1 MICGVTINEFWDIT
15 PGELNFVV
23 EANNEKEKNRLKTD
37 ITVAYYNA
45 IFQRSKTMPRLENV
59 LKDLDGKKEKSDNDM
74 FDMVQ
79 KLHKQLGGE

>member
-1 MICGVTINEFWDIT
+1 
-15 PGELNFVV
+15 
-23 EANNEKEKNRLKTD
+23 
-37 ITVAYYNA
+37 
-45 IFQRSKTMPRLENV
+45 MPRLENV